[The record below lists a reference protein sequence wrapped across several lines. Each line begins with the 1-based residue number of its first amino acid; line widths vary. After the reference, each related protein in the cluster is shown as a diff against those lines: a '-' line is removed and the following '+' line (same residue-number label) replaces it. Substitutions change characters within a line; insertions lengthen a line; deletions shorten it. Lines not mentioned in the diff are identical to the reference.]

1 MILRPHGRPFEK
13 IDFEIEAFALEII
26 LDDQIFA
33 KNISMNCY
41 DFITRGPR
49 YSTSDVFFCKNQMQ
63 LDLDQSKQMRLC
75 DIYYENIPIFRK
87 LEF

>member
-1 MILRPHGRPFEK
+1 MQYRFINSLESDHINFLKLILMMILRPHGRPFEK

-41 DFITRGPR
+41 DFIKRGRDTLPR
-49 YSTSDVFFCKNQMQ
+49 TFF
-63 LDLDQSKQMRLC
+63 L
-75 DIYYENIPIFRK
+75 
-87 LEF
+87 